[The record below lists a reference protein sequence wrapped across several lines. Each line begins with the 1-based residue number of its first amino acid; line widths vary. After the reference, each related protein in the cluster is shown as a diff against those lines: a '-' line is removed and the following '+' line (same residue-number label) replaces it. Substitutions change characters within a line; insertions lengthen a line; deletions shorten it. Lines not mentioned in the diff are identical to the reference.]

1 MTLMTFLSE
10 FRRIPASGIQV
21 RYSIKKMPS
30 RSGKTSKRMLL
41 LLFLLAYAAAR
52 LPIHALGQEE
62 QPLDLVPFALPGTP
76 ANEVRFEE
84 PREIREVIVTL
95 KSAVPDDLGLSYLHK
110 TWRRKR
116 QELLDPT
123 IGSFQLGWK
132 VVDDW
137 FDVSWDKGAIR
148 VEKTGPRTAALR
160 FGPLSKEGVSFTAG
174 DVDYRYTLGVR
185 VNGVTADAI
194 EHIAV
199 YTASKPTRTK
209 IRVMLD
215 AGMRVDASEIKLS
228 GYNST
233 IVNVAAEEGTK
244 RLGGDH
250 IGLLEVP
257 PMQRRF
263 LADIRHLVSPHR
275 LAHDEGLITFELADK
290 TFTISMDSLLAQG
303 PIWHEDGGAFVTLAS
318 DPTSFDAYLREVQRR
333 GGPSRTGEASGVP
346 AAEGSIASMVR
357 QMPEQS
363 LSGARLGQP
372 ERHPVAMML
381 GCKYNQNRFRIET
394 DGDITMENG
403 YGSEQAHRFFFGMGR
418 WSRVANYTD
427 AAPALIY
434 HVERRSG
441 DLRVHQETFVV
452 PLRKPVGEELGAD
465 EPTVCLV
472 RFTLRNEGH
481 LPITAA
487 LPIEFSSRSQH
498 TRHPY
503 QDGARSGVPAG
514 PRDALTLTNYPGAAT
529 DADGE
534 RLLMVA
540 PEGRSEVRGTIRTS
554 MSAKTTRDGLVLHH
568 ELAPGG
574 SVEVLMKVARK
585 AIATEPDRALL
596 ARLQFEPLRDQ
607 TARFWN
613 DLVSPW
619 AELKT
624 PEPELNAFHKAHLA
638 HQMISDHR
646 MPGEDGLISTSVGS
660 DAYGNYGNESTMVI
674 QELEERGLHEDARKR
689 LTLWLKYQGTAKL
702 AGRFSEQEG
711 VFFGSGGTEAGESYV
726 QSHGWILWALAE
738 HYFMTRDKAWLGEIA
753 PNLLRGAE
761 WIVRQRRL
769 TMGDQPLSRGW
780 ERGLLPPGGLED
792 VNSFFYWVPSN
803 SWNWWGM
810 NHVADALE
818 AIGHPEAS
826 RLRAEADAYR
836 ADILRC
842 LTIARQHNPLVRLR
856 DGRWVPHYPTHVYR
870 RGRELGWIRET
881 LEGSVNLLL
890 CGILDPNGP
899 EARWILDDYQDNLYA
914 GGEFGYPIPDF
925 HETWYD
931 WAGFSCQ
938 PNLLAG
944 LMPYLDRD
952 DIEVYIWM
960 FFNAFSA
967 AYSPNI
973 QGVVEHPRPV
983 LGFSNAEPFKTS
995 DESNSI
1001 KWLRY
1006 MFVYGKGDTLH
1017 LGRALP
1023 REWLSRGESIYL
1035 KRVHTRFG
1043 VVSVEY
1049 DPDLTQSRITCK
1061 ADLALKT
1068 APARMLVRF
1077 RHPDKKP
1084 IQSVRVN
1091 GLEHIQF
1098 DPVKGDVDVSGK
1110 IGVLKIEA
1118 LYAPL
1123 PPLKRPQQ
1131 SSDHK

>member
-1 MTLMTFLSE
+1 M
-10 FRRIPASGIQV
+10 
-21 RYSIKKMPS
+21 KMKHPWI
-30 RSGKTSKRMLL
+30 
-41 LLFLLAYAAAR
+41 FLLVGLLTCKPLWTTAAGVEAD
-52 LPIHALGQEE
+52 Q
-62 QPLDLVPFALPGTP
+62 QSLDIAPFALPGTP

-95 KSAVPDDLGLSYLHK
+95 KSAAQESLGLSYLHK

-137 FDVSWDKGAIR
+137 FDVAWDKGAVR
-148 VEKTGPRTAALR
+148 VEKTGPRTAVLR
-160 FGPLSKEGVSFTAG
+160 FDPLSQERVSFTGG
-174 DVDYRYTLGVR
+174 DVNYRYTLGIR
-185 VNGVTADAI
+185 VEGVTPAVI
-194 EHIAV
+194 ERIEV
-199 YTASKPTRTK
+199 YTASKPTQTK

-215 AGMRVDASEIKLS
+215 AGKLVSVKDVGLS
-228 GYNST
+228 GHNCE
-233 IVNVAAEEGTK
+233 IVALEAGRGTK
-244 RLGGDH
+244 LLERNRV
-250 IGLLEVP
+250 GLLEQAP
-257 PMQRRF
+257 AQRDF
-263 LADIRHLVSPHR
+263 LVDVRHLVSPHR
-275 LAHDEGLITFELADK
+275 FAHDEGLVIFGMEDK
-290 TFTISMDSLLAQG
+290 TFTISMDALLAQG
-303 PIWHEDGGAFVTLAS
+303 PIWYEGEGVFVTLAS
-318 DPTSFDAYLREVQRR
+318 DPNSFKAYQREVRRR
-333 GGPSRTGEASGVP
+333 GGPGRRGEASGVP
-346 AAEGSIASMVR
+346 AAEGSIASMVS

-372 ERHPVAMML
+372 DRHPVAMML

-403 YGSEQAHRFFFGMGR
+403 YGSEQAHRFFFGIGR
-418 WSRVANYTD
+418 WSRVANYAD
-427 AAPALIY
+427 PAPALIY

-441 DLRVHQETFVV
+441 DLRVHQESFAV
-452 PLRKPVGEELGAD
+452 PLLKPVGEDLSAD

-481 LPITAA
+481 LPLTAT

-514 PRDALTLTNYPGAAT
+514 PRDALTLTNYPGT
-529 DADGE
+529 DGDANAE
-534 RLLMVA
+534 RLLVVA
-540 PEGRSEVRGTIRTS
+540 PEGKAQVRGAIQTS
-554 MSAKTTRDGLVLHH
+554 MSVTTTSEGLALRR
-568 ELAPGG
+568 ELAPGE
-574 SVEVLMKVARK
+574 SCEVLMKVARK
-585 AIATEPDRALL
+585 SISTEPERASL
-596 ARLQFEPLRDQ
+596 ARLQFEPLRYQ

-613 DLVSPW
+613 DQVSPW

-646 MPGEDGLISTSVGS
+646 MPGQDGLISTSVGA

-674 QELEERGLHEDARKR
+674 QELEERGLHEDVRKR
-689 LTLWLKYQGTAKL
+689 LALWLKYQGTAKL

-711 VFFGSGGTEAGESYV
+711 VFYGSGGTEAGESYV
-726 QSHGWILWALAE
+726 QSHGWIMWALAE
-738 HYFMTRDKAWLGEIA
+738 HYFMTRDKAWLEGIA
-753 PNLLRGAE
+753 PNLIRGAE

-769 TMGDQPLSRGW
+769 TMGEQPLSRGW
-780 ERGLLPPGGLED
+780 ERGLLPAGGLED

-803 SWNWWGM
+803 TWNWWGM
-810 NHVADALE
+810 DHVAAALE
-818 AIGHPEAS
+818 AIGHPEAG

-836 ADILRC
+836 ADILRS

-899 EARWILDDYQDNLYA
+899 EARGILDDLQDNLYT

-952 DIEVYIWM
+952 EVEVYIWM
-960 FFNAFSA
+960 FFNAFTA

-1023 REWLSRGESIYL
+1023 REWLSGKESIYL

-1049 DPDLTQSRITCK
+1049 EPDLTQNRITCK
-1061 ADLALKT
+1061 ADLELKT
-1068 APARMLVRF
+1068 VPARTLLRF
-1077 RHPDKKP
+1077 RHPEKEP
-1084 IQSVRVN
+1084 IQSVLVN
-1091 GLEHIQF
+1091 GVEHKQF
-1098 DPVKGDVDVSGK
+1098 DPVRGDVDVSGK
-1110 IGVLKIEA
+1110 RGALTIEA
-1118 LYAPL
+1118 LYAP
-1123 PPLKRPQQ
+1123 PTAGNRPKQ
-1131 SSDHK
+1131 SSDNK

>member
-1 MTLMTFLSE
+1 MKSITI
-10 FRRIPASGIQV
+10 FRLISLLTCSLLV
-21 RYSIKKMPS
+21 TTS
-30 RSGKTSKRMLL
+30 RGVEAEKQ
-41 LLFLLAYAAAR
+41 
-52 LPIHALGQEE
+52 ALNIA
-62 QPLDLVPFALPGTP
+62 PFALPGTP
-76 ANEVRFEE
+76 ANEVRFED
-84 PREIREVIVTL
+84 PRAIREVIVTL
-95 KSAVPDDLGLSYLHK
+95 KSAVPENLGLSYLHK

-137 FDVSWDKGAIR
+137 FDVVWDKGAVR
-148 VEKTGPRTAALR
+148 VEKTGPRKAVVR
-160 FGPLSKEGVSFTAG
+160 FDQLGKERVSFNGG
-174 DVDYRYTLGVR
+174 DVDYRYTLGIR
-185 VNGVTADAI
+185 VDGVAPDAV
-194 EHIAV
+194 ERLDV
-199 YTASKPTRTK
+199 YTASKPSRNR
-209 IRVMLD
+209 IRVTLD
-215 AGMRVDASEIKLS
+215 AGKPVEVKEVTLS
-228 GYNST
+228 GHNCE
-233 IVNVAAEEGTK
+233 IVNLEAGRGTKPVERNRVSLLEGTPAA
-244 RLGGDH
+244 RD
-250 IGLLEVP
+250 
-257 PMQRRF
+257 F
-263 LADIRHLVSPHR
+263 LVDIRHLVSAHR
-275 LAHDEGLITFELADK
+275 IANDDGLVTFSMGDK
-290 TFTISMDSLLAQG
+290 TFTISMDALLAQG
-303 PIWHEDGGAFVTLAS
+303 PIWYEDGGFFVTLAS
-318 DPTSFDAYLREVQRR
+318 DLTSFEAYLREVRRR
-333 GGPSRTGEASGVP
+333 GGPGRTGEASGVP
-346 AAEGSIASMVR
+346 AAEGSIASMVS

-363 LSGARLGQP
+363 LNGARLGQP

-403 YGSEQAHRFFFGMGR
+403 YGSDQAHRFFFGLGR
-418 WSRVANYTD
+418 WSRVANYAD
-427 AAPALIY
+427 PAPALIH
-434 HVERRSG
+434 HVERRNG
-441 DLRVHQETFVV
+441 GLRVHQESFAV
-452 PLRKPVGEELGAD
+452 PLLKPVDEALSAD
-465 EPTVCLV
+465 EPTVCLA

-481 LPITAA
+481 LPIAA
-487 LPIEFSSRSQH
+487 SLPVEFSSRSQH

-514 PRDALTLTNYPGAAT
+514 PRDALTLTNYPGADG
-529 DADGE
+529 DANVE
-534 RLLMVA
+534 RLLVSTTD
-540 PEGRSEVRGTIRTS
+540 GKSEVRGAIRTS
-554 MSAKTTRDGLVLHH
+554 MSVKTTSDGLVLRR
-568 ELAPGG
+568 ELAPGE
-574 SVEVLMKVARK
+574 SCEVLMKIARK
-585 AIATEPDRALL
+585 SISTEPERVSL
-596 ARLQFEPLRDQ
+596 ARLDYDALRRQ

-613 DLVSPW
+613 DQVTPW

-646 MPGEDGLISTSVGS
+646 MPGEDGLISTSVGA

-674 QELEERGLHEDARKR
+674 QELEERGLHEDVRKR
-689 LTLWLKYQGTAKL
+689 LALWIKYQGTAKL

-726 QSHGWILWALAE
+726 QSHGWIMWALAE
-738 HYFMTRDKAWLGEIA
+738 HYFMTRDEAWLKGIA
-753 PNLLRGAE
+753 PNLIRGTE
-761 WIVRQRRL
+761 WTVRQRRL
-769 TMGDQPLSRGW
+769 TMGEQPLSRGW
-780 ERGLLPPGGLED
+780 ERGLLPAGGLED

-803 SWNWWGM
+803 IWNWRGM
-810 NHVADALE
+810 DHVAAALE
-818 AIGHPEAS
+818 AVGHPEAS

-836 ADILRC
+836 ADILRS

-870 RGRELGWIRET
+870 RGRDLGWIRET

-899 EARWILDDYQDNLYA
+899 EAQGILDDFQDNLYS

-952 DIEVYIWM
+952 EIEIYIWM
-960 FFNAFSA
+960 FFNAFTA

-1023 REWLSRGESIYL
+1023 REWLSHGESIHL

-1049 DPDLTQSRITCK
+1049 EPDLTQNRITCK
-1061 ADLALKT
+1061 ADLAFKT
-1068 APARMLVRF
+1068 APARTLVRF
-1077 RHPDKKP
+1077 RHPDKRA

-1091 GLEHIQF
+1091 GAEHSHF
-1098 DPVKGDVDVSGK
+1098 DPLKGDVDVSGK
-1110 IGVLKIEA
+1110 SGALTIEA
-1118 LYAPL
+1118 LYAP
-1123 PPLKRPQQ
+1123 PSTVKRPKPL
-1131 SSDHK
+1131 SDNK

>member
-1 MTLMTFLSE
+1 MKLIMN
-10 FRRIPASGIQV
+10 
-21 RYSIKKMPS
+21 
-30 RSGKTSKRMLL
+30 KTA
-41 LLFLLAYAAAR
+41 LFSLTALLACVF
-52 LPIHALGQEE
+52 LPITIGATETEKQAL
-62 QPLDLVPFALPGTP
+62 DIVPFALPGTP

-84 PREIREVIVTL
+84 PREIREVVLTL
-95 KSAVPDDLGLSYLHK
+95 KSAPPGDLGLSYLHK

-132 VVDDW
+132 AVDDW
-137 FDVSWDKGAIR
+137 FDVAWDKGAVR
-148 VEKTGPRTAALR
+148 VEKTGPRTAVLR
-160 FGPLSKEGVSFTAG
+160 FDLLSKEGVSFTAG
-174 DVDYRYTLGVR
+174 DVDYRYTLGIR
-185 VNGVTADAI
+185 VDGVTPEAI
-194 EHIAV
+194 ERIEV
-199 YTASKPTRTK
+199 YTASKPTRTR

-215 AGMRVDASEIKLS
+215 AGKPVNVKEVRLS
-228 GYNST
+228 GHNCE
-233 IVNVAAEEGTK
+233 VANLEAGRGTK
-244 RLGGDH
+244 LLEDDRV
-250 IGLLEVP
+250 GLLEGAP
-257 PMQRRF
+257 AQRDF
-263 LADIRHLVSPHR
+263 LVDVRHLVSPHR
-275 LAHDEGLITFELADK
+275 FAYDEGLVTFGMADQ

-303 PIWHEDGGAFVTLAS
+303 PIWYQDRGVFVTLAS
-318 DPTSFDAYLREVQRR
+318 DSSSFEAYQREVRRRR
-333 GGPSRTGEASGVP
+333 GPGRSGEASGVP
-346 AAEGSIASMVR
+346 AAEGSIASMVS

-381 GCKYNQNRFRIET
+381 GCKYNQNRFRIEA

-403 YGSEQAHRFFFGMGR
+403 YGSEKAHRFFFGMSR
-418 WSRVANYTD
+418 WSRVANYAD
-427 AAPALIY
+427 PAPALIY
-434 HVERRSG
+434 HVERRNG
-441 DLRVHQETFVV
+441 DLRVHQESFAV
-452 PLRKPVGEELGAD
+452 PLLKPVDEALTAD
-465 EPTVCLV
+465 DPTVCLV

-481 LPITAA
+481 LPVTAS

-514 PRDALTLTNYPGAAT
+514 PRDVLTLTNYPGTESEANV
-529 DADGE
+529 E
-534 RLLMVA
+534 RLLVSTTD
-540 PEGRSEVRGTIRTS
+540 GKLEVRGAIRTS
-554 MSAKTTRDGLVLHH
+554 MTVNPKSEGLVLRS
-568 ELAPGG
+568 ELAPGD
-574 SVEVLMKVARK
+574 SCEVLMKVARK
-585 AIATEPDRALL
+585 SISTEQERVSL
-596 ARLQFEPLRDQ
+596 ARLDYDALRRQ

-613 DLVSPW
+613 DEVSPW

-624 PEPELNAFHKAHLA
+624 PESELNAFHKAHLA

-646 MPGEDGLISTSVGS
+646 MPRDDGLISTSVGA
-660 DAYGNYGNESTMVI
+660 DAYGNFGNESTMVI
-674 QELEERGLHEDARKR
+674 QELEERGLHEEGRKR
-689 LTLWLKYQGTAKL
+689 LALWIKYQGTAKL
-702 AGRFSEQEG
+702 AGRFSDQEG
-711 VFFGSGGTEAGESYV
+711 VFYGSGGTEAGESYV
-726 QSHGWILWALAE
+726 QSHGWIMWALAE
-738 HYFMTRDKAWLGEIA
+738 HYFMSRDKAWLQGIA
-753 PNLLRGAE
+753 PNLIRGAE
-761 WIVRQRRL
+761 WIMRQRRL
-769 TMGDQPLSRGW
+769 TLGDQPVSRGW
-780 ERGLLPPGGLED
+780 ERGLLPAGGLED
-792 VNSFFYWVPSN
+792 VNSFFYWIPSN
-803 SWNWWGM
+803 TWNWWGM
-810 NHVADALE
+810 DHVAAALE
-818 AIGHPEAS
+818 AIGHPEAG

-836 ADILRC
+836 ADILRS

-890 CGILDPNGP
+890 CGILDPTGP
-899 EARWILDDYQDNLYA
+899 EARGILDDFQDNLYT

-952 DIEVYIWM
+952 EVEVYIWM
-960 FFNAFSA
+960 FFNAFTA

-1023 REWLSRGESIYL
+1023 REWLSGKESIYL

-1049 DPDLTQSRITCK
+1049 EPDPAQNRITCK
-1061 ADLALKT
+1061 ADLELKT
-1068 APARMLVRF
+1068 APARALIRF
-1077 RHPDKKP
+1077 RHPEKKP

-1091 GLEHIQF
+1091 GVEHKQF
-1098 DPVKGDVDVSGK
+1098 DPIKGDVDISGRN
-1110 IGVLKIEA
+1110 GAVRIEA
-1118 LYAPL
+1118 SFGSATQ
-1123 PPLKRPQQ
+1123 KQQ
-1131 SSDHK
+1131 